1 MTKNKWSYVARGHYS
16 TPGTGGGTI
25 HVLRDGTVYKTHP
38 SRETVDITGAK
49 ADRYIES
56 AQTKFPVRGERR
68 AEPKREPNETKPRTA
83 TTKPKKKGK
92 IAKARTAIK
101 KAKVG
106 AKVKAAAGMVGRAMD
121 VGERLTARF
130 DPAAA
135 TGPGISNLPG
145 QTPQR
150 ARGGK
155 VKQLARRKEPTL
167 EEWMGW

>member
-1 MTKNKWSYVARGHYS
+1 MTKLKWAYVARGHYS
-16 TPGTGGGTI
+16 APDGDWTV
-25 HVLRDGTVYKTHP
+25 HVLDNGVVYKTHP
-38 SRETVDITGAK
+38 TRATVDITGSK

-56 AQTKFPVRGERR
+56 AQTKFPVRGKKR
-68 AEPKREPNETKPRTA
+68 AEPKREPNEKKPRTA

-92 IAKARTAIK
+92 IAKVRAAIK

-106 AKVKAAAGMVGRAMD
+106 AKVKAAAETVGRAMD

-130 DPAAA
+130 DPATA
-135 TGPGISNLPG
+135 TGPDIFNLAG

-150 ARGGK
+150 ARGRK
-155 VKQLARRKEPTL
+155 VKQPARRKEQTL